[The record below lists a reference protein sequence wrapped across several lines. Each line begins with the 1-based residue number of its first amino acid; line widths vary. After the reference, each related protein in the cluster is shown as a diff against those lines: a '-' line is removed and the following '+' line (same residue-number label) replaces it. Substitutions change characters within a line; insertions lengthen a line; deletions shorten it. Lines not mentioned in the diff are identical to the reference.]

1 MKSLWRMSRR
11 RPARRITQKNNSI
24 GGVCR
29 LTYCN
34 PKQIGGILIAKLIV
48 AEKPSVAMSYAKVL
62 GATRRQDGY
71 LEGNGYLV
79 SWCVGHLVELAPPN
93 IYDAKYVKW
102 SMKIKKL
109 GALLVSA
116 ALCAGMAAP
125 AFAYGGEPVEEAEQ
139 PVLTSTTDEEDVVT
153 VTDEETGALTPE
165 GNLTMVDDYHTS
177 YSDGS
182 GQQFITLVSKSGN
195 TFYLVIDRNDK
206 GENTVH
212 FMNLVDEADLLSLME
227 DEDAD
232 AYTAEKEAAAQ
243 AEQDRLKAE
252 EEAKKA
258 AEEAAASGE
267 EQPKENKVTKIASG
281 FLGVVVLIALAAGG
295 IFYAFAKQKQKKQAE
310 KEALDPDANYT
321 EDKGDF
327 EIPVEDEPEETGEE
341 DTEPI

>member
-1 MKSLWRMSRR
+1 
-11 RPARRITQKNNSI
+11 
-24 GGVCR
+24 
-29 LTYCN
+29 
-34 PKQIGGILIAKLIV
+34 
-48 AEKPSVAMSYAKVL
+48 
-62 GATRRQDGY
+62 
-71 LEGNGYLV
+71 
-79 SWCVGHLVELAPPN
+79 
-93 IYDAKYVKW
+93 
-102 SMKIKKL
+102 MKIKKL

-125 AFAYGGEPVEEAEQ
+125 AFAFEGEAAPVEQ
-139 PVLTSTTDEEDVVT
+139 PVLPEVVEEDVVT
-153 VTDEETGALTPE
+153 VTDETSGALTPE
-165 GNLTMVDDYHTS
+165 GNLTLVDDYHTD

-195 TFYLVIDRNDK
+195 TFYLVIDRNAK
-206 GENTVH
+206 GQQTVH
-212 FMNLVDEADLLSLME
+212 FMNLVDEADLLALME
-227 DEDAD
+227 EDAAD

-281 FLGVVVLIALAAGG
+281 FLGVVLIALAAGG

-327 EIPVEDEPEETGEE
+327 EIPTDMPDEGEAPDE
-341 DTEPI
+341 QDTEPI

>member
-1 MKSLWRMSRR
+1 
-11 RPARRITQKNNSI
+11 
-24 GGVCR
+24 
-29 LTYCN
+29 
-34 PKQIGGILIAKLIV
+34 
-48 AEKPSVAMSYAKVL
+48 
-62 GATRRQDGY
+62 
-71 LEGNGYLV
+71 
-79 SWCVGHLVELAPPN
+79 
-93 IYDAKYVKW
+93 
-102 SMKIKKL
+102 MKIKKL

-125 AFAYGGEPVEEAEQ
+125 AFAFEGEAAPVEQ
-139 PVLTSTTDEEDVVT
+139 PILPEVVENVVT
-153 VTDEETGALTPE
+153 VTDETSGALTPE
-165 GNLTMVDDYHTS
+165 GNLTLVDDYHTN

-195 TFYLVIDRNDK
+195 TFYLVIDRNAK
-206 GENTVH
+206 GQQTVH
-212 FMNLVDEADLLSLME
+212 FMNLVDEADLLTLME
-227 DEDAD
+227 EEEAD

-243 AEQDRLKAE
+243 AEQDRMKAE

-258 AEEAAASGE
+258 AEEAAASGT

-295 IFYAFAKQKQKKQAE
+295 IFYAFTKQKQKKQAE

-327 EIPVEDEPEETGEE
+327 EIPTDVPDEDEVPDEQ